1 MAHASTRKR
10 NGDMGLKKTQP
21 IKSKFMVTGMETN
34 TAHTKTQD
42 TPSPNVT
49 NVVVRTPMRKTWK
62 HSQTRNSHKS
72 TVTKY
77 VTGALG

>member
-1 MAHASTRKR
+1 
-10 NGDMGLKKTQP
+10 
-21 IKSKFMVTGMETN
+21 METN

-42 TPSPNVT
+42 NMLSPNIT
-49 NVVVRTPMRKTWK
+49 NVIVRTPMRKTWK
-62 HSQTRNSHKS
+62 HSQTRNSYKS